1 MYRHSEDGPA
11 LSLGCSSILLNT
23 SLLWYFTLSNFSSLP
38 GLMAPLHS
46 SAANMFK
53 VIGLIVVGIFLMT
66 FGTYFL
72 SIANLSVLHLPDV
85 NWALV
90 GFVTLIG
97 SIVTFGSAFAVSRL
111 A

>member
-1 MYRHSEDGPA
+1 MGHLSPGCVSMPLTYEFALVFQFIKFFKLAQSYGFIA
-11 LSLGCSSILLNT
+11 LSDLD
-23 SLLWYFTLSNFSSLP
+23 
-38 GLMAPLHS
+38 
-46 SAANMFK
+46 MFK

-72 SIANLSVLHLPDV
+72 SIANLPVFQLPDV

-90 GFVTLIG
+90 GFVTIIG

>member
-1 MYRHSEDGPA
+1 
-11 LSLGCSSILLNT
+11 
-23 SLLWYFTLSNFSSLP
+23 
-38 GLMAPLHS
+38 
-46 SAANMFK
+46 
-53 VIGLIVVGIFLMT
+53 MT

-72 SIANLSVLHLPDV
+72 SIADLPVLLLPDV
-85 NWALV
+85 NWTLV

>member
-1 MYRHSEDGPA
+1 
-11 LSLGCSSILLNT
+11 
-23 SLLWYFTLSNFSSLP
+23 
-38 GLMAPLHS
+38 
-46 SAANMFK
+46 MFK
-53 VIGLIVVGIFLMT
+53 VIGLIVLGIFLMT

-72 SIANLSVLHLPDV
+72 SMTDLPVLHPPDV
-85 NWALV
+85 NWTLV

>member
-1 MYRHSEDGPA
+1 MPLTKFALVFQFIKFFKLVQSYGSIA
-11 LSLGCSSILLNT
+11 LSD
-23 SLLWYFTLSNFSSLP
+23 
-38 GLMAPLHS
+38 AD
-46 SAANMFK
+46 MFK
-53 VIGLIVVGIFLMT
+53 VIGLMVVGIFLMT

-72 SIANLSVLHLPDV
+72 SIANLPVLQLPDV

-90 GFVTLIG
+90 GFVTIIG